1 MQISRNAVL
10 GLTVF
15 TLSWLAYDHYRPW
28 SAFHAEMLALAGL
41 GLMLGSFLFSRKP
54 PYLLRLPYI
63 GLGVAA
69 VALLP
74 WVQYLAGVSLFAG
87 DALLASMYLCA
98 FLGALW
104 IGHASVA
111 QGDDPQRLQRLFFCS
126 FWLAALLSAVI
137 GLLQWLD
144 LQDVLGTY
152 VVKLEL
158 GSRAAGNL
166 GQANQLATLLLL
178 GMMALTYLHQQRVIG
193 RLGWSSAMAF
203 MTLVLVLT
211 GSRAGMLNVLVLLIF
226 LLWKCRKQD
235 IGLSAGMV
243 WAWALGFVAC
253 HVLLP
258 FAAETLLLEEGRGI
272 ASLTHTND
280 RWVIWTQMV
289 HGIWASPWVGYGWN
303 QTPTAQMVGA
313 MVVPGTLTV
322 THAHN
327 FILDMLAWN
336 GIPLG
341 LLITG
346 VLGWWFATR
355 LWRVRTASGVYAM
368 AALLPIGVHSMV
380 EFPFAY
386 AYFLIAAG
394 FLVGMVEASM
404 VSMKTVKLNLAW
416 SRGWLVLWLALGSY
430 VVYEYFLIEE
440 DFRVVRFENLRIGK
454 TPAEYEVPNVWM
466 LSHMGTMLKV
476 ARFQPAP
483 GMNQEAMEDLRK
495 VARRFA
501 YGAIN
506 LRYALALGLNGDP
519 EGAAKEMRLIRG
531 LYGEFYYQAAKTV
544 LRDMEKDKYPQL
556 ELVRAP

>member
-1 MQISRNAVL
+1 MQISRCAVL
-10 GLTVF
+10 GLTAF

-28 SAFHAEMLALAGL
+28 SAFHAEMLAMAGL
-41 GLMLGSFLFSRKP
+41 GLLLCSFLFRRKP
-54 PYLLRLPYI
+54 LRLPYI
-63 GLGVAA
+63 GVGVA
-69 VALLP
+69 VAGLLP
-74 WVQYLAGVSLFAG
+74 WGQYLAGVSLFAG

-98 FLGALW
+98 CLGALW
-104 IGHASVA
+104 IGHASAV
-111 QGDDPQRLQRLFFCS
+111 DDDHRHLQRLFFGS
-126 FWLAALLSAVI
+126 LWLAAFLSAVI

-166 GQANQLATLLLL
+166 GQANQLATLLLM
-178 GMMALTYLHQQRVIG
+178 GMMALTHLHQQRVIG
-193 RLGWSSAMAF
+193 RLGWSLAMAF

-211 GSRAGMLNVLVLLIF
+211 GSRAGMLSVLVLTIF
-226 LLWKCRKQD
+226 LLWKCRKQE

-258 FAAETLLLEEGRGI
+258 FAAEALLLGEGRGI

-280 RWVIWTQMV
+280 RWVIWTQIV

-303 QTPTAQMVGA
+303 QTPTAHMVGA
-313 MVVPGTLTV
+313 MVVPGTQTV

-346 VLGWWFATR
+346 LLGWWFVTR

-368 AALLPIGVHSMV
+368 AALLPIAVHSMV

-394 FLVGMVEASM
+394 FLVGMAEAGM
-404 VSMKTVKLNLAW
+404 ASMKTVKLNQAW
-416 SRGWLVLWLALGSY
+416 SRGWLVLWMALGSY

-476 ARFQPAP
+476 ARFQPEP
-483 GMNQEAMEDLRK
+483 GMSPEAMEDLRK

-506 LRYALALGLNGDP
+506 LRYALALALNGNP
-519 EGAAKEMRLIRG
+519 EGATQEMRLIRG
-531 LYGEFYYQAAKTV
+531 TYGEFYYQAAKTV
-544 LRDMEKDKYPQL
+544 LRDMEKDKYP
-556 ELVRAP
+556 ELKLVQTP

>member
-1 MQISRNAVL
+1 ML
-10 GLTVF
+10 GLTAF

-41 GLMLGSFLFSRKP
+41 GLLLGSFLFSKKASTA
-54 PYLLRLPYI
+54 LRLPYV
-63 GLGVAA
+63 GLGVAVA
-69 VALLP
+69 ALLP

-87 DALLASMYLCA
+87 DALLVSMYLCA
-98 FLGALW
+98 FLGALLM
-104 IGHASVA
+104 GHASAV
-111 QGDDPQRLQRLFFCS
+111 QGDDHRRLQRGFFYS
-126 FWLAALLSAVI
+126 LGLAAFLSAVI

-166 GQANQLATLLLL
+166 GQANQLATLLLM
-178 GMMALTYLHQQRVIG
+178 GMMALTYMHQQQLVG
-193 RLGWSSAMAF
+193 RLGWSLAMAF
-203 MTLVLVLT
+203 TTLVLVLT
-211 GSRAGMLNVLVLLIF
+211 GSRAGMLSVLLLLIF
-226 LLWKCRKQD
+226 LLWKSRRQD

-258 FAAETLLLEEGRGI
+258 FAAGAVQLGEGRGI
-272 ASLTHTND
+272 ASLTYTHD
-280 RWVIWTQMV
+280 RWVIWTQMA
-289 HGIWASPWVGYGWN
+289 HGVWASPWVGYGWN
-303 QTPTAQMVGA
+303 QTPTAQMAGA
-313 MVVPGTLTV
+313 LVVPGTLPV
-322 THAHN
+322 TYAHN

-336 GIPLG
+336 GVPLG

-346 VLGWWFATR
+346 LLGWWFATR

-368 AALLPIGVHSMV
+368 AALLPVAVHSMV

-394 FLVGMVEASM
+394 FLAGLAEASL
-404 VSMKTVKLNLAW
+404 VSMKTIKLNLTW
-416 SRGWLVLWLALGSY
+416 SRGWLVLWVALGSY
-430 VVYEYFLIEE
+430 MAYEYFLIEE

-454 TPAEYEVPNVWM
+454 TPVEYDVPNVWM

-476 ARFQPAP
+476 ARIQPTP
-483 GMNQEAMEDLRK
+483 GMSTETMAALRK
-495 VARRFA
+495 VARRFP

-519 EGAAKEMRLIRG
+519 EGATQEMRLIRG
-531 LYGEFYYQAAKTV
+531 TYGEFYYQAAKTV
-544 LRDMEKDKYPQL
+544 LRDIEKDKYP
-556 ELVRAP
+556 ELKLVQTP